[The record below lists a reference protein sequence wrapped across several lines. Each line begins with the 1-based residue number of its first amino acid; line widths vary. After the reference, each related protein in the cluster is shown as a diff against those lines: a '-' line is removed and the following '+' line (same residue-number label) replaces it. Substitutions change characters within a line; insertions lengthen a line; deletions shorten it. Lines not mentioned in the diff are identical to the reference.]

1 MKHMMKYFFVAGH
14 MHYARYLTYYL
25 LEMYTL
31 EDTAKV
37 DLVCQHSAGYWN
49 TVSADQFGEQT
60 AIRIG
65 KGGLK
70 GITLSADVVS
80 E

>member
-1 MKHMMKYFFVAGH
+1 MP
-14 MHYARYLTYYL
+14 
-25 LEMYTL
+25 
-31 EDTAKV
+31 
-37 DLVCQHSAGYWN
+37 
-49 TVSADQFGEQT
+49 ADQFGEQT

-70 GITLSADVVS
+70 GITLSTDLVG